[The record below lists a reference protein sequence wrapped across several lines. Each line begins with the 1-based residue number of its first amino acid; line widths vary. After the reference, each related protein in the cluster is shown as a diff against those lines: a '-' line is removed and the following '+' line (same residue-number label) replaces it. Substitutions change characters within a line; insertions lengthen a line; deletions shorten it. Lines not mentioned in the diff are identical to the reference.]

1 MVKEKASA
9 DCSTMNTMNQ
19 RETAESTVKT
29 EEMYRIKH
37 ANINVYFLNL
47 FSNMWIL
54 PNISAYKADL
64 DASYYLDKSMYHDS
78 FSKKH
83 QL

>member
-1 MVKEKASA
+1 
-9 DCSTMNTMNQ
+9 MNQ

-37 ANINVYFLNL
+37 ASVYIYFRNL
-47 FSNMWIL
+47 FSNMWTL
-54 PNISAYKADL
+54 PNIFAYKADL
-64 DASYYLDKSMYHDS
+64 DASYYLDTRIYHDS
-78 FSKKH
+78 FCKQH